1 MCGLL
6 DSALRMRR
14 AVVLPAAVGFQ
25 GYASHSLGKLD
36 VGTAAS
42 RCDVKKWLSLG
53 MVSDSRKK
61 PASLPERGG

>member
-1 MCGLL
+1 M
-6 DSALRMRR
+6 
-14 AVVLPAAVGFQ
+14 VLPAAVGFQ
-25 GYASHSLGKLD
+25 GYASHSLRKLD

-53 MVSDSRKK
+53 KVSDSRKK